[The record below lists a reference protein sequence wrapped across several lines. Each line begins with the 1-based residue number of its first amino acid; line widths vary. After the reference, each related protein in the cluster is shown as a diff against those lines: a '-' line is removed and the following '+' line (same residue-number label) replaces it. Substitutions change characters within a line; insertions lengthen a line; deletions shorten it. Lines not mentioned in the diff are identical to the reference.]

1 MSVNHQTPIQVAHL
15 FPQIDAL
22 LIDLIQSLTEAEWQ
36 MPTVAKQWCVKD
48 VAAHLLDG
56 NLRTLSIQR
65 DRYFGERPDGIES
78 YQDLVSWLN
87 QLNAV
92 CIAASKRLSPQVL
105 VMLLEETGPLVS
117 NYYASLPPDEPAIF
131 PVAWAGETQSKNWLH
146 VAREY
151 TEKFIHQQQ
160 IRAAV
165 GKQALINEAY
175 FVSFVQIIMQA
186 LPFTFEHVS
195 TAINTTIKINIT
207 PVGGT
212 YYLVKQTDGWQLE
225 NEGKMPPIVDISLD
239 SHIAWQLFSGSMST
253 SVAMQQA
260 NIEGDASLAQIVL
273 SMRSFMV

>member
-1 MSVNHQTPIQVAHL
+1 MSVSHQTPIQVAHL

-22 LIDLIQSLTEAEWQ
+22 LIDVLQSLTEAEWQ

-65 DRYFGERPDGIES
+65 DKYFGETPDGIES
-78 YQDLVSWLN
+78 YQDLVTWLN
-87 QLNAV
+87 QLNASWV
-92 CIAASKRLSPQVL
+92 AASKRLSPQVL
-105 VMLLEETGPLVS
+105 VMLLQATGPLVS
-117 NYYASLPPDEPAIF
+117 NYYASLPPDETAIF

-165 GKQALINEAY
+165 GKEALINEAY
-175 FVSFVQIIMQA
+175 FVPFVQIIMQA
-186 LPFTFEHVS
+186 LPFTFKDVS
-195 TAINTTIKINIT
+195 STIHTTIKITIA
-207 PVGGT
+207 PIGGT

-225 NEGKMPPIVDISLD
+225 NEGKMPPIVDMSLD